1 MMKSKAN
8 PIKRIAA
15 MILALALVISVGFT
29 AASCSKESTETKS
42 KKSKSAVTLDAKDPT
57 SEPDAKES
65 TDEPDEEYVSWPSGG
80 LFDVLPKPES
90 DDVVINQQ
98 SDEYISVEV
107 HNTTQEDFTEYVD
120 KLRDMGYKDRQDKQI
135 ADHVFNAVDG
145 KGYEIMSSVAG
156 VSEIMYIQFKSPESS
171 LKF

>member
-42 KKSKSAVTLDAKDPT
+42 KESKDADT
-57 SEPDAKES
+57 SEVKDSA
-65 TDEPDEEYVSWPSGG
+65 DEPDEEYVSWPSGG

-90 DDVVINQQ
+90 DDVIIDQQ

-107 HNTTQEDFTEYVD
+107 HNTTQEDFTEYVN

-145 KGYEIMSSVAG
+145 KGYEIMSSVAD
-156 VSEIMYIQFKSPESS
+156 VSEIMYIQFKSPDSG
-171 LKF
+171 LIF

>member
-1 MMKSKAN
+1 MMKVKTN
-8 PIKRIAA
+8 PTKRITA
-15 MILALALVISVGFT
+15 MILVLMLVISVGFT
-29 AASCSKESTETKS
+29 AASCSKESTDKKEKKAKASDTS
-42 KKSKSAVTLDAKDPT
+42 KIDDSRT
-57 SEPDAKES
+57 EP
-65 TDEPDEEYVSWPSGG
+65 EEDYVDWPSGG

-107 HNTTQEDFTEYVD
+107 HNTTQETFTEYVN